1 SATAGASDGRSGDW
15 ESVPR
20 PATGMRPERQRQ
32 TTQPDEDRDREGDHH
47 RGEREILQRTH
58 VAGGIGADEDE
69 HRDRGDESKPLQRY
83 AEQRDRQQRDADRPQ
98 VKPRHRLAIERK
110 RAQRNDRPEHDKQRA
125 HERREHG
132 RSHAMHVAKPVLLRK
147 KHEAAADRDEDQPRP
162 EILRRTDAHHWIP
175 ESTRRVGKG
184 AFRIVVETHAGACAV
199 PTRHS
204 GRRAKS
210 AWARFP
216 LPTLPIRINAQSGRM
231 FAFWTIAR
239 KRSASCFTRASNSAA
254 LEGMVSTPP
263 PAKRSFTSGILRI
276 LTTSALSLSMT
287 GCGVALG
294 ANSAVQLEA
303 STSFTPSCCNVGHAG
318 LSVERLP
325 IVTASTRTRP
335 LLTCGAT
342 EELASTP
349 SGISPAASAAAAGAP
364 PL

>member
-1 SATAGASDGRSGDW
+1 MFRRSRHWFADKN
-15 ESVPR
+15 
-20 PATGMRPERQRQ
+20 MRHSRSWPERQRQ
-32 TTQPDEDRDREGDHH
+32 AQEPDEDRDREGDHH
-47 RGEREILQRTH
+47 RREREILQRPH
-58 VAGGIGADEDE
+58 VARGVGADEHE
-69 HRDRGDESKPLQRY
+69 RRDRGNEPEPLQRDR
-83 AEQRDRQQRDADRPQ
+83 EQDDRQHRNPDRPQ
-98 VKPRHRLAIERK
+98 IKARHRRAVERK
-110 RAQRNDRPEHDKQRA
+110 RAQRDDQPEQHKQRA
-125 HERREHG
+125 HESRKHG
-132 RSHAMHVAKPVLLRK
+132 RPHAMHVAKPILLRK
-147 KHEAAADRDEDQPRP
+147 KHEAAPDRDEDQPRP
-162 EILRRTDAHHWIP
+162 EILRRTDAHYSALQPCDALLRLIP
-175 ESTRRVGKG
+175 RNSPTRR
-184 AFRIVVETHAGACAV
+184 R
-199 PTRHS
+199 S
-204 GRRAKS
+204 S
-210 AWARFP
+210 AP
-216 LPTLPIRINAQSGRM
+216 NQSGRM

-303 STSFTPSCCNVGHAG
+303 STSFTPSCCNVGHSG

-342 EELASTP
+342 EELARMP